1 MRRRYK
7 ILLVLL
13 AGLAVLAGT
22 LAWRI
27 HTWGQPLPVSY
38 RRVGVTPATP
48 GGPGWSFTYL
58 ETSEAGR
65 PSQRIV
71 EVDSDGDG
79 TIDLVL
85 TEGRSLASFNRPRPD
100 DPEARWLV
108 LCLDGV
114 PYQQML
120 ALWEEGYFREFFRP
134 VPVISP
140 FPSASGLA
148 LTSLFHTPPVPGYED
163 KYFDR
168 AQNRMV
174 GGPLKTTRPVGL
186 PYQRVFDYDLPGY
199 LRGPA
204 YLLPVKSYR
213 AELGRLRKRLL
224 ASQESVYI
232 AHLATTDSLHHVVP
246 PEIAR
251 RLLREVDSWL
261 RELYLESGGK
271 LRLTVLSDHGNSL
284 TPARA
289 VPLEEWLPARGW
301 RLRDR
306 LEEARDV
313 AVPAYGLVSFLAV
326 YSRPEARAE
335 LAADLAE
342 MEGADLVV
350 YAEGQ
355 GVVIES
361 VRGRARL
368 VWNPD
373 GTAFRYQ
380 PESGDPLA
388 LTEILAGLEKQGKV
402 NPEGWLQDADLF
414 AATAHHRYPD
424 PGHRLWQW
432 ATNHVRNRADLLVS
446 LEPGYFYGSGAFRHL
461 VDILSTHGSFDRA
474 QSLGF
479 AMTTDGPLPGPVRS
493 RDLLPADLK
502 AKSEKRK

>member
-7 ILLVLL
+7 ILGVLL
-13 AGLAVLAGT
+13 AGLLGLAGA
-22 LAWRI
+22 LAWRL
-27 HTWGQPLPVSY
+27 HTWGRPLPVSY
-38 RRVGVTPATP
+38 RRVAVTPATP
-48 GGPGWSFTYL
+48 GGPGRSFTYL
-58 ETSEAGR
+58 KMSEAGS

-85 TEGRSLASFNRPRPD
+85 TEGRSPASFNRPLAD
-100 DPEARWLV
+100 DPDTRWLI

-114 PYQQML
+114 PYSEL
-120 ALWEEGYFREFFRP
+120 FALWEEGYFREFFRP
-134 VPVISP
+134 VPLISP
-140 FPSASGLA
+140 FPSASGPA
-148 LTSLFHTPPVPGYED
+148 LTSLFHTPLVPGYED

-168 AQNRMV
+168 AQNRMA
-174 GGPLKTTRPVGL
+174 GGALKTTRPAGL
-186 PYQRVFDYDLPGY
+186 PYQQVFDYDLPGY

-213 AELGRLRKRLL
+213 AELGRLRKRFL
-224 ASQESVYI
+224 ASHQSVYI

-246 PEIAR
+246 EKAR

-261 RELYLESGGK
+261 RELYLESEGK

-284 TPARA
+284 TPARP
-289 VPLEEWLPARGW
+289 VPLEEFLPARGW

-306 LEEARDV
+306 LEGPRDV
-313 AVPAYGLVSFLAV
+313 VVPAYGLVGFLAV
-326 YSRPEARAE
+326 YCRPEARAD

-350 YAEGQ
+350 YAEDQ

-368 VWNPD
+368 EWNPD

-380 PESGDPLA
+380 PQSGDPLA
-388 LTEILAGLEKQGKV
+388 LADTLENLAAQGKV
-402 NPEGWLQDADLF
+402 GPEGWVQDADLF

-432 ATNHVRNRADLLVS
+432 ATNHVENRADIIVS
-446 LEPGYFYGSGAFRHL
+446 LQPGYFYGSGAFRYL
-461 VDILSTHGSFDRA
+461 VDILSTHGSLDRA

-493 RDLLPADLK
+493 WDLLPADLK